1 MKSFALK
8 PLAVAALFISLAGS
22 AVAVQKDITVTANVD
37 ASIDMT
43 LSDGSA
49 LPKSVEMQYIP
60 GNGLSPVSMMTK
72 IWSNATASTAGDVH
86 LQLITAPQL
95 VNNTGPVANP
105 VPLSVSWGG
114 EALSA
119 GTPIDLKTAALF
131 PNGAEAA
138 KTGSLAKELTIA
150 QATKGPV
157 ETGMYQGVVSIYL
170 YQDPTTAP

>member
-1 MKSFALK
+1 MKSFMVK
-8 PLAVAALFISLAGS
+8 PLTVAALFISLAGS

-49 LPKSVEMQYIP
+49 LPKSVDMQYIP
-60 GNGLSPVSMMTK
+60 GNGLSPVSLMTK

-86 LQLITAPQL
+86 LQLITDAQL
-95 VNNTGPVANP
+95 VNNTGPTATLI
-105 VPLSVSWGG
+105 PLSVSWGG
-114 EALSA
+114 EVMSST
-119 GTPIDLKTAALF
+119 TPIDITTAVLF
-131 PNGAEAA
+131 PNGADAA
-138 KTGSLAKELTIA
+138 KTGSVSKELTIA

-170 YQDPTTAP
+170 YQDVVTGP

>member
-1 MKSFALK
+1 MKSYIVK
-8 PLAVAALFISLAGS
+8 PLTVAALFISLAGS

-60 GNGLSPVSMMTK
+60 GNGLSPVSLMTK
-72 IWSNATASTAGDVH
+72 IWSNATATTAGDVH
-86 LQLITAPQL
+86 LKLITAAQL

-114 EALSA
+114 SA
-119 GTPIDLKTAALF
+119 MSETTPVDLKTADLF

-138 KTGSLAKELTIA
+138 KTGSIAKELTIS
-150 QATKGPV
+150 QTTKGAV
-157 ETGMYQGVVSIYL
+157 EAGMYQGVVSIYL
-170 YQDPTTAP
+170 YQDAATGA

>member
-1 MKSFALK
+1 MKPFALK
-8 PLAVAALFISLAGS
+8 PLAAAALFISLAGS

-86 LQLITAPQL
+86 MQLITEPQL

-105 VPLSVSWGG
+105 IPLSVSWGG

-119 GTPIDLKTAALF
+119 GTPIDLTAAALF

-138 KTGSLAKELTIA
+138 KTGSIAKELTIA
-150 QATKGPV
+150 QANKGPV

-170 YQDPTTAP
+170 YQDATTAP